1 MFNIDE
7 YFARIGFVHRESEDR
22 TQQFIRLHR
31 CHSLAVPFEDFNP
44 FCGLAVSLDIQ
55 DIFEKVV
62 SDRRGGYCFELNLL
76 FQRRE
81 EAAADPSAEYC
92 TTGRPAVGC

>member
-62 SDRRGGYCFELNLL
+62 RDRRGGAIAL
-76 FQRRE
+76 
-81 EAAADPSAEYC
+81 S
-92 TTGRPAVGC
+92 